1 MLHGWKSSPI
11 LYHKNTE
18 KTYMRNI
25 LQENLLMLKAGVIIS
40 SSKPQTSEAFSMLR
54 LSEEKKL
61 RKEYP
66 MLHLEAS

>member
-1 MLHGWKSSPI
+1 
-11 LYHKNTE
+11 
-18 KTYMRNI
+18 MRNI

-40 SSKPQTSEAFSMLR
+40 SSKPQASEAFSILR
-54 LSEEKKL
+54 LSEDEKL